1 MLPVQAAQPSA
12 TLTAAGVSVIGL
24 RRLSARRVPSAEWA
38 LKSDAEA
45 ADRAIV
51 PPSSLPS
58 PSAGAP
64 LETGAQPLL
73 PELLQ
78 SGLLLGL
85 SVGVVGLAVIAA
97 HLLTALQ

>member
-1 MLPVQAAQPSA
+1 M
-12 TLTAAGVSVIGL
+12 IGL

-45 ADRAIV
+45 ADQAIV

-58 PSAGAP
+58 PSPSAGTP

-78 SGLLLGL
+78 SGLFLGL
-85 SVGVVGLAVIAA
+85 WVGVVGLSVVAA
-97 HLLTALQ
+97 HQLTALQ